1 MADYIEKGY
10 VAGETE
16 LGKLFYK
23 ADEVELSEDEEAWVL
38 YERKPWLEA
47 FRLEGIRPK
56 KLVRKGPGSKL
67 ARDFVPDLLE
77 IYDDALVL
85 YHKYCESGTFDAL
98 GYYKEVD
105 SYFKSLADTAGGRD
119 EDGSAGIGQGQKRAE
134 ELSKMYRGFLANM
147 WFDGD
152 AKVEA
157 IIREIAPYVIK

>member
-105 SYFKSLADTAGGRD
+105 SYFKSLADTA
-119 EDGSAGIGQGQKRAE
+119 E